1 MSSSLDHQG
10 THYGLNNNNP
20 GNNNNNNGGNNNNN
34 SNSNNGS
41 NNNNAIDNSGNSN
54 INSNNSNS
62 NSNNNGGGGGGNNGN
77 YHLGYQPQQQQQR
90 HPQHQHQQQQFHQQ
104 QQQHDYHQQNNMHQQ
119 RSSNQQNQQQ
129 QRHPN
134 QYGQQQQ
141 QNQQQMQR
149 PPSPYGSIGSQQQQ
163 NNSNNNNSNNN
174 NNDNNYN
181 NNNNNYNN
189 NNYGN
194 NNNNNNSMSRQ
205 NNSQQQQQNQG
216 DYMFRG
222 NQQQFDNYGQ
232 GSHQSQDHYQNQ
244 GQQQQQHQQQHQQQ
258 NQQQNQQQHQQQQ
271 QQHQHQQ
278 HQQQQGRSH
287 DSAEQGSASVSVSDS
302 SPPRSENESN
312 LRFKITLEAQTA
324 AMQRQDETPVTYL
337 NKGQFYTVVLEDTE
351 EYDGDITS
359 VIKVTFH
366 DASHRRLAARYW
378 SFWLSQQSN
387 PKIARALDIE
397 KASSSGMMEVQSKT
411 FDRISFKWNGKAGAK
426 LMVRFNCLST
436 DFSRIKGVKG
446 IPLRVHVDTMTEDD
460 NNGGEHSMER
470 SFAKIKLFRDKGA
483 ERKNKDDHKHLEKM
497 WDKMRGKNADTNP
510 LVNMLAPVQSVSLFS
525 ECMDH
530 PEGSGE
536 DETLDLSETLAHD
549 PEGDVDGSG
558 GGGGE
563 DGATTSGAS
572 SRQDSEVNRYSPGG
586 SGGNNIPG
594 CGGAESNSLVPVTK
608 KRRRGTDNAG
618 SGNSSNSNNFDQQ
631 YSHQQ
636 QQQQNHV
643 GYLNSSSSPSNGSV
657 GFPGG
662 SNNSN
667 GNNNSTN
674 NNNSSSGSMMMTM
687 SSDLFLDRDPSY
699 VPQTRKKRPVLCL
712 YIKIG
717 GESVY
722 RAVYL
727 EKYTLTDLIQK
738 LSEKLEIQSSTISCV
753 YRKTTKKELMVRVD
767 DSMVAQMTDELDMV
781 VDYDFNQM
789 DGSVNLTL
797 KY

>member
-1 MSSSLDHQG
+1 MAKANSSSI
-10 THYGLNNNNP
+10 NNRINNRT
-20 GNNNNNNGGNNNNN
+20 NNRVN
-34 SNSNNGS
+34 SNSNTITRTKVSTNR
-41 NNNNAIDNSGNSN
+41 NRNPNSTSTSRKHGVMILRSKDRLL
-54 INSNNSNS
+54 SLSRVL
-62 NSNNNGGGGGGNNGN
+62 
-77 YHLGYQPQQQQQR
+77 HPLGLRTGPR
-90 HPQHQHQQQQFHQQ
+90 
-104 QQQHDYHQQNNMHQQ
+104 
-119 RSSNQQNQQQ
+119 
-129 QRHPN
+129 
-134 QYGQQQQ
+134 
-141 QNQQQMQR
+141 
-149 PPSPYGSIGSQQQQ
+149 
-163 NNSNNNNSNNN
+163 
-174 NNDNNYN
+174 
-181 NNNNNYNN
+181 
-189 NNYGN
+189 
-194 NNNNNNSMSRQ
+194 
-205 NNSQQQQQNQG
+205 
-216 DYMFRG
+216 
-222 NQQQFDNYGQ
+222 
-232 GSHQSQDHYQNQ
+232 
-244 GQQQQQHQQQHQQQ
+244 
-258 NQQQNQQQHQQQQ
+258 
-271 QQHQHQQ
+271 
-278 HQQQQGRSH
+278 QGRS
-287 DSAEQGSASVSVSDS
+287 S
-302 SPPRSENESN
+302 

-387 PKIARALDIE
+387 PKVARALDIE

-446 IPLRVHVDTMTEDD
+446 IPLRVHMDTTTEDD
-460 NNGGEHSMER
+460 SNGGEHSMER

-549 PEGDVDGSG
+549 PEGDVDAA
-558 GGGGE
+558 GGE
-563 DGATTSGAS
+563 EGATTSVTS
-572 SRQDSEVNRYSPGG
+572 SRQDSDANRHSPSGGGG
-586 SGGNNIPG
+586 SSSTNNT
-594 CGGAESNSLVPVTK
+594 ESNSLVPVTK
-608 KRRRGTDNAG
+608 KRRRGTDNTG
-618 SGNSSNSNNFDQQ
+618 SGSTSSSNNYDQQ
-631 YSHQQ
+631 YPQQQQQ
-636 QQQQNHV
+636 QQQQNQI
-643 GYLNSSSSPSNGSV
+643 GYLNSSSSPSSGSV
-657 GFPGG
+657 GFSNSTSGTSNSGSSNTNSSGGG
-662 SNNSN
+662 S
-667 GNNNSTN
+667 G
-674 NNNSSSGSMMMTM
+674 SSGSMMMTM